1 MFLQRYVRIE
11 MKFHYFI
18 YAFFKASAYLS
29 NRIVILKKSIK
40 SCICLKISLV
50 HRMVESFCELKAL
63 NTAID

>member
-29 NRIVILKKSIK
+29 NRIVILKKYKKLYLFKNLTGAS
-40 SCICLKISLV
+40 
-50 HRMVESFCELKAL
+50 
-63 NTAID
+63 DG